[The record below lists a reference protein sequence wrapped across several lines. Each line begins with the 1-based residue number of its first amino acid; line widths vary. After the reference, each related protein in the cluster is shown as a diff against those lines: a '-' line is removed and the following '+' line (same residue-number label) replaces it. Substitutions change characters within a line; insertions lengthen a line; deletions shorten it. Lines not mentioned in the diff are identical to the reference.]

1 MNILCIGDSHTRFLD
16 FRGFFVKNCG
26 RKAAPRVF
34 AHPLTAASALGFSKG
49 RASRFAWRAAARV
62 SKTVEAD
69 HYVFCFGQ
77 VDAEVGHYYRRFV
90 ALKDESAEASFDRI
104 YTAYLDEV
112 VSFCGDTPVVIKG
125 INPTTLAF
133 DSSLQNH
140 VFMNIAKRITD
151 QGEREAV
158 QDRVAASGITVATH
172 AAQNVLANDILKAKV
187 VERGLR
193 WFDVRDAIETAPGS
207 GLARIEFLNIAEDV
221 HLINSLYVQKLHYDA
236 LMGVILE
243 GTPS

>member
-16 FRGFFVKNCG
+16 FRGHFLKTCG
-26 RKAAPRVF
+26 RPASPRVF

-62 SKTVEAD
+62 DKTVEND
-69 HYVFCFGQ
+69 VYCFCFGQ

-90 ALKDESAEASFDRI
+90 QDKTDSAEASLEQIFDS
-104 YTAYLDEV
+104 YLDAV
-112 VSFCGDTPVVIKG
+112 VDFCGDTPVVIKG

-133 DSSLQNH
+133 DASLKNH

-151 QGEREAV
+151 QAEREKV
-158 QDRVAASGITVATH
+158 LGRVTDSEITVATH
-172 AAQNVLANDILKAKV
+172 AAQNTLANAILEEKAHD
-187 VERGLR
+187 RGLK
-193 WFDVRDAIETAPGS
+193 WFDVRDALETSPGS
-207 GLARIEFLNIAEDV
+207 GLAKIEHLNFAEDV

-236 LMGVILE
+236 LMDAVLDGDPL
-243 GTPS
+243 